1 MPIRLF
7 ISSASL
13 LALVACDVVGPNYTP
28 PTIDISASFAE
39 SGNTPAENLIQH
51 EWWTHLNDSKLNTLV
66 QRGMTQNLDV
76 QTALERVRAAEA
88 QLAGTGGA
96 TQLTGDASVQT
107 QRSGG
112 DVLPST
118 TTSSGSANASYV
130 FDLFG
135 GIRRGQEQASSSLQ
149 AAQYDAGTVRLTYLS
164 SIVGN
169 YVDARYFQE
178 SLELTR
184 QTIASRTQT
193 LSLVR
198 SQRDLGAG
206 TDLAVAQAQAQLDT
220 ARASLPGLE
229 IGFHS
234 SVYRIAT
241 LLAEPAAPLIADLQR
256 GAAQPQPTGSI
267 RTGIPAN
274 LLRNRPDI
282 LAAERRYAAALA
294 GVGVAEADL
303 YPALRLSGTVT
314 VASTDSWSF
323 GPRFSLPILGRE
335 VLSARREAAISQANQ
350 AELAWRAAVLGA
362 VEEVQ
367 IAQSTLTRK
376 RREVA
381 GLRDAVA
388 SNQRVLAL
396 SRAAFEQGQTSVLDL
411 LDAERATAGARMS
424 LAGAVREASAAWVTL
439 QIATGSGWATSL
451 PQTDG

>member
-1 MPIRLF
+1 MPIRLI

-13 LALVACDVVGPNYTP
+13 LALVACDVVGPNYAP
-28 PTIDISASFAE
+28 PTIDLSASFAE
-39 SGNTPAENLIQH
+39 SGNTPAANLVQH
-51 EWWTHLNDSKLNTLV
+51 QWWTHLNDSKLNALV

-76 QTALERVRAAEA
+76 QTALERVRTAEA

-96 TQLTGDASVQT
+96 TQLTGDASLQT

-112 DVLPST
+112 DTSPST
-118 TTSSGSANASYV
+118 TTSSGSANAAYV

-135 GIRRGQEQASSSLQ
+135 GIRHGQEQAAANLQ
-149 AAQYDAGTVRLTYLS
+149 AAQFDAGTVRLAYLS

-169 YVDARYFQE
+169 YVDARFFQE

-193 LSLVR
+193 LNLVR
-198 SQRDLGAG
+198 TQRDLGAG

-234 SVYRIAT
+234 AVYRIAT

-256 GAAQPQPTGSI
+256 GAAQPQPSGS
-267 RTGIPAN
+267 TNAGIPAN

-282 LAAERRYAAALA
+282 LAAERRYAAAVA

-314 VASTDSWSF
+314 VAFADSWSF
-323 GPRFSLPILGRE
+323 GPRLSLPILGRE
-335 VLSARREAAISQANQ
+335 VLNARRETAISQASQ
-350 AELAWRAAVLGA
+350 AELNWQSAILGA

-367 IAQSTLTRK
+367 IAQSTLSRK

-396 SRAAFEQGQTSVLDL
+396 SRAAFEQGETSVLDL
-411 LDAERATAGARMS
+411 LDAERTTARARLS
-424 LAGAVREASAAWVTL
+424 LAAAVREASAAWVTL
-439 QIATGSGWATSL
+439 QIATGSGWATGL
-451 PQTDG
+451 PRTDG